1 MSMFGF
7 GKKDEF
13 PDGPGKKSEG
23 SGDGDGGDG
32 DKQPTRPSN
41 ARIVIWIV
49 VGGVGLYLI
58 GSGLYGVLTH

>member
-13 PDGPGKKSEG
+13 PDGPGKKKDDEG
-23 SGDGDGGDG
+23 EPENG
-32 DKQPTRPSN
+32 PSKPST
-41 ARIVIWIV
+41 ARIVIWVV
-49 VGGVGLYLI
+49 VGGIGLYLI

>member
-13 PDGPGKKSEG
+13 PDGPGKNGDG
-23 SGDGDGGDG
+23 SGDGDGGD
-32 DKQPTRPSN
+32 KKPNRPSN

>member
-13 PDGPGKKSEG
+13 PDGPGKKGE
-23 SGDGDGGDG
+23 DGEQGEP
-32 DKQPTRPSN
+32 DKDPRKPST
-41 ARIVIWIV
+41 ARIVIWVV

-58 GSGLYGVLTH
+58 GSGIVGILTH